1 MIPTLY
7 GDDLTADFTLR
18 TQPTRTYRLNFGGK
32 PSTGMLDG
40 QEAMKQTIFMIL
52 HSERYAH
59 EIFSW
64 NYGVELVS
72 RIGQANTPL
81 LESLIRQSISEALL
95 QDDRILR
102 VENFAFV
109 RNRKRL
115 TVRFTAVTTEGEVPS
130 EYDWWGKGEEVT
142 A

>member
-64 NYGVELVS
+64 NYGGA
-72 RIGQANTPL
+72 GQPDWAGKHT
-81 LESLIRQSISEALL
+81 
-95 QDDRILR
+95 
-102 VENFAFV
+102 AFG
-109 RNRKRL
+109 KPDP
-115 TVRFTAVTTEGEVPS
+115 AVNLGSTLAG
-130 EYDWWGKGEEVT
+130 
-142 A
+142 